1 MTKQN
6 TYNINNF
13 LFVKG
18 SDNIQFFKKTVQANQ
33 NNKLILIGCIANTFE
48 RRQIAEFSHIIF
60 KLTFVNLLKNLLFW
74 S

>member
-33 NNKLILIGCIANTFE
+33 NNKLILICYIANTFE
-48 RRQIAEFSHIIF
+48 RRQIAEFSEWF
-60 KLTFVNLLKNLLFW
+60 LL
-74 S
+74 